1 MHKKK
6 YGPNTAEVEAYLA
19 LLPKLTDAQWAAV
32 RTEAR
37 TTARDAEWEPAWDA
51 AWDTAWHEGWAAE
64 RNAAWDAAWDVTKVI
79 ADAPGGVA
87 ANIAIALVA
96 RSLLTSEQ
104 FGILTT
110 PMRAAGIDFESLT
123 AKPEGE

>member
-19 LLPKLTDAQWAAV
+19 LLPKLTDVQWAAV

-37 TTARDAEWEPAWDA
+37 TATRDAEWAPAWDA

-64 RNAAWDAAWDVTKVI
+64 RNAAWDAAWDATKVI

-87 ANIAIALVA
+87 ANIATALVA

-104 FGILTT
+104 FGILTA

-123 AKPEGE
+123 AEPEGR